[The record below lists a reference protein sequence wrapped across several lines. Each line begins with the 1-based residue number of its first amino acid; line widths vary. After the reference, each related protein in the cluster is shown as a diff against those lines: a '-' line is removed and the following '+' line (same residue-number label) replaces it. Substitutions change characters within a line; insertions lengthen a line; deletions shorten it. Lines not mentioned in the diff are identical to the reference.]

1 MKEEKRK
8 ILYLDPKIKI
18 VTFETGDV
26 IATSGGGGF
35 DFGASQ
41 GGGFNWGSGGGD
53 TDDAWT

>member
-8 ILYLDPKIKI
+8 ILYLDSEIKI

-35 DFGASQ
+35 
-41 GGGFNWGSGGGD
+41 NWGETTGGGD
-53 TDDAWT
+53 KDEAWT

>member
-8 ILYLDPKIKI
+8 ILYLDPEIKI
-18 VTFETGDV
+18 ITFETGDV

-35 DFGASQ
+35 
-41 GGGFNWGSGGGD
+41 NWGESQGGGD